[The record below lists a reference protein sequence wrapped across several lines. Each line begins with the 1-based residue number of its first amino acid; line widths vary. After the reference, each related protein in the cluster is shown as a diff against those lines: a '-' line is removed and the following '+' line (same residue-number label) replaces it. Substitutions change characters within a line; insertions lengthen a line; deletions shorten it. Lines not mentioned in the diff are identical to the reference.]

1 VTVSL
6 STTPENVTTVQVCT
20 FWKVDLMHLI
30 KFLLLPS
37 KIWCIL
43 NTQLLYRKTTK
54 ISEIVE
60 SITDNGQKMTSNS
73 QQQTPKIV
81 KLADFWPRYMTPNIK
96 GGRFYWITMYIRLS
110 AESVPAG
117 NSDLLQC
124 FLASLHHQFAVT
136 VIHNR
141 CNYCLSL
148 SLYLQCSATFS
159 CRCFMISNDMT
170 EPSLGNKTKEI

>member
-1 VTVSL
+1 
-6 STTPENVTTVQVCT
+6 
-20 FWKVDLMHLI
+20 MHLI

-60 SITDNGQKMTSNS
+60 SIHHMCA
-73 QQQTPKIV
+73 PKIV

-96 GGRFYWITMYIRLS
+96 GGRIYWITMYIRLS